1 MGNDYTMVKD
11 KYGHTL
17 CYLDVA
23 TGAIQSKHKGLV
35 TETTLM
41 PGKKIQFVRNN
52 VRTIIHRKF
61 NDEYEIR
68 SSDVEK

>member
-17 CYLDVA
+17 CYLD
-23 TGAIQSKHKGLV
+23 KGLV

-52 VRTIIHRKF
+52 VRTTIHRKF